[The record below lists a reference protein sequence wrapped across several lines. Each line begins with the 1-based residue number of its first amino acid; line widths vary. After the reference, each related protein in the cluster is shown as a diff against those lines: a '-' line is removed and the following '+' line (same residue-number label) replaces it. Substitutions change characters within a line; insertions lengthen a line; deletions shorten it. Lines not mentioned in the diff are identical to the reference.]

1 MKRVVWIVGLA
12 CLTLLAACGTE
23 KLIEKPAG
31 EMNLRLEDLGESY
44 RLKQEE
50 DLQGLLRL
58 LNLEEAPGFLEAN
71 LRIFTGTA
79 ALSPTVALSEIQV
92 IAAVLRC
99 DSSGGAQ
106 GALQEIRSNVEGG
119 LKKQDASIQ
128 VENLEPPQ
136 IVEGEIEVVF
146 SRATVTTTAG
156 LRGESYLLFFRR
168 RNVLGFLVTA
178 GPAGALREEEAVD
191 LARKMAGRV
200 PLPQP

>member
-1 MKRVVWIVGLA
+1 MKRILWGIGLI
-12 CLTLLAACGTE
+12 CLILLAGCGTE

-31 EMNLRLEDLGESY
+31 EMNLRLEDLGETY
-44 RLKQEE
+44 RLEREE
-50 DLQGLLRL
+50 DLQGLLKL
-58 LNLEEAPGFLEAN
+58 LNLEEAPGFLEASM
-71 LRIFTGTA
+71 RIFTGTA
-79 ALSPTVALSEIQV
+79 ALTPSLAPSTTQV

-106 GALQEIRSNVEGG
+106 GALQDIRSNVEGG
-119 LKKQDASIQ
+119 LKKQAGNIST
-128 VENLEPPQ
+128 ENLEPPQ
-136 IVEGEIEVVF
+136 ITEGEIEVNF

-156 LRGESYLLFFRR
+156 LRGECYLLFFRR

-178 GPAGALREEEAVD
+178 GPAGTFREEEVVE